1 MFIKERAANLTPSR
15 FTPFARQ
22 GYVNKLSKPGSTK
35 QQQQQP
41 AKNFNSHRILNYDMI
56 DKIDTTIPISQ
67 PLNEIRIPKNVINSP
82 SMFKPKLICSTPI
95 TAGMEMYNFL
105 N

>member
-1 MFIKERAANLTPSR
+1 MSSGKEDFLSQKYIESNYKRLDHLYQSRLTPEDLDERIFIKERAANLTPSR

-22 GYVNKLSKPGSTK
+22 GYVNKLSKPDSLK
-35 QQQQQP
+35 EQP

-67 PLNEIRIPKNVINSP
+67 PLN
-82 SMFKPKLICSTPI
+82 
-95 TAGMEMYNFL
+95 
-105 N
+105 